1 MERNTKNNFDG
12 EVSKTIPDWLW
23 LVVGVVFGTAMFF
36 VGHYTGRIDADKCP
50 SEHAWINVRRYS
62 VEANAEVQKRAIE
75 AEHEE
80 RMAMIERG
88 VFDVGEDGT
97 EEGEPS

>member
-1 MERNTKNNFDG
+1 M
-12 EVSKTIPDWLW
+12 IPEWAWMAFSL
-23 LVVGVVFGTAMFF
+23 VFGTAMFF
-36 VGHYTGRIDADKCP
+36 VGHFTGRIDAEKAP
-50 SEHAWINVRRYS
+50 TENAWVNVRKFNI
-62 VEANAEVQKRAIE
+62 EANAEVQKRAIE